1 MKPSSLIDK
10 EMNTLKTGTV
20 RYEHGGNLRKL
31 AEIAGC
37 PREGILDFSANINPL
52 GPPGWLSDLINA
64 KISSL
69 VHYPDPD
76 CRSLVKALSNRYQI
90 REGEILIG
98 NGSTELFYLLPR
110 VLPVSSALVPVPS
123 YADYTRAPQ
132 QAGLPVE
139 VIPLEEG
146 SGFELDLSALRVRL
160 KGNEL
165 VVIGLP
171 NNPTGLLF
179 DTDSLRMLA
188 VQHPSTFF
196 MIDEAFID
204 FIAGADSLISRRL
217 ANVIVLRSLTK
228 FYAIPGLRLG
238 WAAAD
243 SAIVERVRA
252 IAPPWSVNS
261 IAQAVG
267 EALFQMDNEY
277 AERTRS
283 LVQEEQKFILG
294 ELRSFGGLTAFPGKA
309 NFLLVRID
317 HGELKAPGLARRMLK
332 EGLAIRVCDNFP
344 GLDDRFFRL
353 AVRTREENRRLLGA
367 LQAAL
372 GRGYSPGR

>member
-1 MKPSSLIDK
+1 MKSSSLIDK
-10 EMNTLKTGTV
+10 EINTLKTNTL
-20 RYEHGGNLRKL
+20 RYEHGGNLSKL

-37 PREGILDFSANINPL
+37 PAEDVLDFSANINPL
-52 GPPGWLSDLINA
+52 GPPQWLGSVINS

-76 CRSLVKALSNRYQI
+76 CRSLVKALSNQYKI
-90 REGEILIG
+90 REEEILVG

-110 VLPVSSALVPVPS
+110 VLPVSSALIPVPS
-123 YADYTRAPQ
+123 YSDYIRAPQ

-139 VIPLEEG
+139 VIPLEE
-146 SGFELDLSALRVRL
+146 SRGFELDLSAVKIRL
-160 KGNEL
+160 KGNEV

-171 NNPTGLLF
+171 NNPTGLVF
-179 DTDSLRMLA
+179 DADSLRFLA
-188 VQHPSTFF
+188 GQHPSTFF
-196 MIDEAFID
+196 MVDEAFID
-204 FIAGADSLISRRL
+204 FIEGADSLISHRP

-238 WAAAD
+238 WAVAD
-243 SAIVERVRA
+243 SVIVERVRG

-267 EALFQMDNEY
+267 GALLLQDNKY
-277 AERTRS
+277 AGHTRS
-283 LVQEEQKFILG
+283 LVQEEREFILSG
-294 ELRSFGGLTAFPGKA
+294 LRSFAGLTVFPGKA
-309 NFLLVRID
+309 NFLLARID
-317 HGELKAPGLARRMLK
+317 HGELKAKTLARRMLK
-332 EGLAIRVCDNFP
+332 EGIAIRVCDNFP
-344 GLDDRFFRL
+344 GLDDRYFRL

-372 GRGYSPGR
+372 GYSPGR